1 MKILFIHGSGVFGG
15 ASKSLIE
22 LYKQLQLNDA
32 VQGTVLGP
40 RGGCEYQFREAGF
53 NFYGAVGLTQF
64 DNTRFGYYR
73 GLRWLIIIRELL
85 FVVPSLVALFRIK
98 RKNKNFDIIHANEI
112 TVLPLAIVAKLF
124 FKAPLVVHV
133 RSVQQDD
140 MSLLRTRVIYYL
152 LKKYAQQVVAI
163 DDTVLASLPNDLSVD
178 VIRNGLF
185 FENPD
190 ELNIQKDHNLIPRIG
205 IVGSLLRLKG
215 IYEFMEAARYLIVE
229 KGVQAKFVV
238 VGENVRNKKGLRA
251 WLYKKLGFSEDVMTD
266 IKSFVKENKLEPY
279 VEFNGFVA
287 DVKTIYSNLDVLCF
301 PSHLNAVGRPVF
313 EAALFGIPS
322 IAAVNDPKPDTII
335 DQVTGICIDT
345 SDPIAL
351 ADAIEFLIK
360 NPDERKLLGKNA
372 YHLAIKNFDIKR
384 NGMKLLGLYQTIL
397 CNKVRSPDGY
407 SEV

>member
-1 MKILFIHGSGVFGG
+1 MKILFIHGSGAFGG

-22 LYKQLQLNDA
+22 LYKQLKLNDA

-40 RGGCEYQFREAGF
+40 RGGCEYQFRDAGF
-53 NFYGAVGLTQF
+53 NFFGAVGVFQF

-73 GLRWLIIIRELL
+73 GLRWLILLRELL

-98 RKNKNFDIIHANEI
+98 RKNKDFDIIHANEI
-112 TVLPLAIVAKLF
+112 TVLPLAIVAKFF
-124 FKAPLVVHV
+124 FKAPLIAHV

-140 MSLLRTRVIYYL
+140 MSLLRNRVIYYL
-152 LKKYAQQVVAI
+152 LKKYAKQVVAI
-163 DDTVLASLPNDLSVD
+163 DDTVLASLPKDLSVD

-185 FENPD
+185 FESPD
-190 ELNIQKDHNLIPRIG
+190 ELNIQKDDNLIPRIG

-215 IYEFMEAARYLIVE
+215 VYEFMEAARYLIVD
-229 KGVQAKFVV
+229 KGMRAKFVV

-251 WLYKKLGFSEDVMTD
+251 WLYKKLGFSDDVMAD
-266 IKSFVKENKLEPY
+266 IRSFVKENKLEQY
-279 VEFNGFVA
+279 VEISGFVA

-322 IAAVNDPKPDTII
+322 IAAVKDPKPDTII
-335 DQVTGICIDT
+335 DQVTGVCIDT

-384 NGMKLLGLYQTIL
+384 NGIKLLGLYQTIL
-397 CNKVRSPDGY
+397 CNKVRSQDGY